1 MLDFFFCFQ
10 EKEYL
15 NSQRNATELISEHLL
30 SG

>member
-1 MLDFFFCFQ
+1 MLDFFYFQ

>member
-15 NSQRNATELISEHLL
+15 NSQRNATKLIPEHLL